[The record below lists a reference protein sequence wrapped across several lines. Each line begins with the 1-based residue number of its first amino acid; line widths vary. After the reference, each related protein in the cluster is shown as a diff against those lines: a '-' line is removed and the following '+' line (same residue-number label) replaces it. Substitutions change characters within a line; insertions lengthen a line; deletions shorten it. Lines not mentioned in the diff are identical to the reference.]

1 MITSKF
7 NKWRSISLFVAL
19 GSVLSF
25 SSCEDDTDPPIIPD
39 ESESIVDI
47 ASANPDFS
55 TLVAAVGQADLVE
68 ALSQDGPLTVFA
80 PTNAA
85 FAEFLTA
92 NNLTSDQLLAN
103 PDLADVLTYHVVSG
117 SVAAADVTPGPVTT
131 LNENQFY
138 VSEDPAGNL
147 WINGNAQIIQTD
159 IAADNGII
167 HVLDYVI
174 TAPTQNIAEI
184 AIAATEAS
192 TPEFTQLVAA
202 LVRADLVDAVSGDA
216 MDNLTVFAPTDAAF
230 EALYEAL
237 GVSGVNEIPVDL
249 LTNVLLY
256 HVVPSREFSQDL
268 RQDAALST
276 LLEGQELNV
285 DLANLQINE
294 SGLVASALNIHA
306 TNGVIHAIDQVL
318 LPPSENDASATI
330 TLANVGAS
338 AYRVVSID
346 GEGASATLDSDN
358 AGIELTEGLRY
369 TFVNNGG
376 ANHPL
381 DFRNAEGEILLSED
395 AADGSFEADEAVN
408 FVVDGANISFTLT
421 PELAAAIAT
430 YNCTRHAAMEGV
442 ITIAE

>member
-7 NKWRSISLFVAL
+7 NRWRSISLFVAL
-19 GSVLSF
+19 GSLLSF
-25 SSCEDDTDPPIIPD
+25 SSCEDDVEPPMVP
-39 ESESIVDI
+39 ESETIVDV
-47 ASANPDFS
+47 ASGNPDFS
-55 TLVAAVGQADLVE
+55 TLVSAVGEAGLVN
-68 ALSQDGPLTVFA
+68 ALSGAGPLTVFA
-80 PTNAA
+80 PTNDA
-85 FAEFLTA
+85 FAEFLGA
-92 NNLTSDQLLAN
+92 NNLTAAQLLAS
-103 PDLADVLTYHVVSG
+103 PDLADILTYHVVNGAVG
-117 SVAAADVTPGPVTT
+117 SADVTPGPVTA
-131 LNENQFY
+131 LNESQFY
-138 VSEDPAGNL
+138 VSEDPQGNL

-159 IAADNGII
+159 IAAENGII

-174 TAPTQNIAEI
+174 TAPTQSIAQL
-184 AIAATEAS
+184 AIASNEAV

-202 LVRADLVDAVSGDA
+202 LARAELVEAVSGDA

-237 GVSGVNEIPVDL
+237 GVSGVDEIPVDL
-249 LTNVLLY
+249 LTDVLLY
-256 HVVPSREFSQDL
+256 HVVPARAFSQDL
-268 RQDAALST
+268 RQDASLPT
-276 LLEGQELNV
+276 LLEGQNLTV

-294 SGLVASALNIHA
+294 SGLVAAALNIHA

-318 LPPSENDASATI
+318 LPPSESDASATI

-338 AYRVVSID
+338 AYRVSAIA
-346 GEGASATLDSDN
+346 GEGAAATLDTDN
-358 AGIELTEGLRY
+358 AGIELTAGLRY

-381 DFRNAEGEILLSED
+381 DFRNADGEILLSED

-430 YNCTRHAAMEGV
+430 YNCTRHPAMEGA
-442 ITIAE
+442 ITIAD